1 MSAPGK
7 KTPRQ
12 YLRAGKRREQLLT
25 AAAELVGKQGWGGL
39 GMIPL
44 AEAAG
49 VSRQLVYEHFE
60 NVDVLHLEV
69 TRFLFEEAFRAVS
82 EALER
87 HPEDLLAA
95 MRTGI
100 RLMLELPRGARLA
113 LRDLTASPADPGSA
127 VDRLRA
133 HTKQQVTDLWV
144 EPLRRQTGI
153 DVREARALAWMLNVA
168 SWALFDLVDDG
179 TLTREEAV
187 DLFVRASLGAVSA
200 LVAES

>member
-1 MSAPGK
+1 MSATAK
-7 KTPRQ
+7 KAPRK
-12 YLRAGKRREQLLT
+12 YLRAGERREQLLA
-25 AAAELVGKQGWGGL
+25 AAAELVGKRGWEGL

-69 TRFLFEEAFRAVS
+69 TRFLFEEVFRAVS

-95 MRTGI
+95 TRTGI

-113 LRDLTASPADPGSA
+113 LRDLAASPADPGSA

-133 HTKQQVTDLWV
+133 RTKRQVTDLWV
-144 EPLRRQTGI
+144 EPIHRQTGI
-153 DVREARALAWMLNVA
+153 DVREARALAWMMNVA

-187 DLFVRASLGAVSA
+187 DFFVRTSLGAISA

>member
-1 MSAPGK
+1 MSASGK

-12 YLRAGKRREQLLT
+12 YLRAGERREQLLA
-25 AAAELVGKQGWGGL
+25 AAAELVGKRGWGGL
-39 GMIPL
+39 GMVPL

-60 NVDVLHLEV
+60 NLDVLHLEV
-69 TRFLFEEAFRAVS
+69 TRFLFEEVFRAVG

-95 MRTGI
+95 MRTGL
-100 RLMLELPRGARLA
+100 RLMLELPRGARIA
-113 LRDLTASPADPGSA
+113 LRDLAAGPANPGSA

-133 HTKQQVTDLWV
+133 RTKRQVTDLWL
-144 EPLRRQTGI
+144 EPIHRQTG
-153 DVREARALAWMLNVA
+153 VGAREARALAWMMNVA

-187 DLFVRASLGAVSA
+187 DFYVRASLGAVSA
-200 LVAES
+200 LVTES

>member
-1 MSAPGK
+1 MSASGK

-12 YLRAGKRREQLLT
+12 YLRAGERREQLLA
-25 AAAELVGKQGWGGL
+25 AAAEL
-39 GMIPL
+39 
-44 AEAAG
+44 AG

-69 TRFLFEEAFRAVS
+69 TRFLFEEVFRAVS

-87 HPEDLLAA
+87 HPEDLVAA
-95 MRTGI
+95 LRTGVG
-100 RLMLELPRGARLA
+100 LMLELPRGARLA
-113 LRDLTASPADPGSA
+113 LRDLAASPADPGSA

-133 HTKQQVTDLWV
+133 RARRQVTDLWV
-144 EPLRRQTGI
+144 EPIHRQMGI
-153 DVREARALAWMLNVA
+153 EVGEARALAWMMNAA

-187 DLFVRASLGAVSA
+187 DFFVRASLGAMSA

>member
-1 MSAPGK
+1 MSATAK
-7 KTPRQ
+7 KAPRK
-12 YLRAGKRREQLLT
+12 YLRAGERREQLLA

-39 GMIPL
+39 GVIPL

-69 TRFLFEEAFRAVS
+69 TRFLFEEVFRAVS

-100 RLMLELPRGARLA
+100 RLMLELPRGARIA
-113 LRDLTASPADPGSA
+113 LRDLAAGPANPGSA

-133 HTKQQVTDLWV
+133 RTKRQVTDLWV
-144 EPLRRQTGI
+144 EPIHRQTGI
-153 DVREARALAWMLNVA
+153 GVREARALAWMMNVA

-187 DLFVRASLGAVSA
+187 DFYVRASLGVISA